1 MGSEL
6 QDTLARLMGKTEVL
20 VEKYNAL
27 KAEKEA
33 VDKEV
38 AELRNGIVAMAK
50 RLEKLQQDYD
60 YLKLARTISTNREEL
75 NRNRDMLGKLVQDI
89 DKCISQLME

>member
-1 MGSEL
+1 MDPEL
-6 QDTLARLMGKTEVL
+6 QDTLKRLIGKTEVL

-27 KAEKEA
+27 KSEKEA
-33 VDKEV
+33 VDKEN
-38 AELRNGIVAMAK
+38 ARLKAGLASMTE

-60 YLKLARTISTNREEL
+60 YLKLARTISTNRDEV